1 MKGNID
7 ISAHL
12 KSLKLKS
19 LSEYKDW
26 CIQNNLSTNPNKN
39 SIQQAEEV
47 KIHARQIAAS
57 KLKNSRKNRKQN
69 IISEYLDDYLNNKN
83 LNKYELYGNLEKVH
97 KILLTFQ
104 HPALPSYRSSV
115 QERHLNNFC
124 KLISHIVS
132 ETDCLFEILHSNKL
146 FIDTIPAICQH
157 TFIREI
163 KDWKP
168 KSHNSWNQFVSL
180 VNHLFVKY
188 EMPAFMNQAWF
199 QQELY
204 QKWFLHLATGQNIR
218 IAEDFPELT
227 KKQAHY
233 FCQAPKNYSI
243 LGAIRYGQVLSFDG
257 NERLANSLLPT
268 RICHLE
274 NFCHEFWTSVIRW
287 FIENPML
294 DLEHVGPIIDWL
306 NDQKYV
312 AYPEGIKQPNLSMKK
327 RDPEATLRAVEEWHF
342 QLGRSKKNGNLV
354 WNPCGIKDF
363 EFREGHPDSK
373 SFKIWTIK
381 ELLSS
386 KELQN
391 EGRTMH
397 HCASSYASSCN
408 SGRSSIWS
416 VELTEREGTQ
426 KKATLEI
433 HLSNRQIVQARGRY
447 NEKIG
452 QQVRNIVSRWA
463 NQSNL
468 SVGTYI

>member
-7 ISAHL
+7 ITDHL
-12 KSLKLKS
+12 KALGLKS
-19 LSEYKDW
+19 LSEYKNW

-39 SIQQAEEV
+39 SIQQSEE
-47 KIHARQIAAS
+47 IQIYQRQLAAS
-57 KLKNSRKNRKQN
+57 KLQKSRKNRKQN
-69 IISEYLDDYLNNKN
+69 IITEYLDDYLNDRY
-83 LNKYELYGNLEKVH
+83 LGKYELYGNLDKIH
-97 KILLTFQ
+97 KILLT
-104 HPALPSYRSSV
+104 V
-115 QERHLNNFC
+115 QERYLNKFC
-124 KLISHIVS
+124 ELISHIIS

-146 FIDTIPAICQH
+146 FVDAIYAICQH
-157 TFIREI
+157 PFIREI

-188 EMPAFMNQAWF
+188 EMPAFMHQAWF

-218 IAEDFPELT
+218 IAENFPIKLT

-274 NFCHEFWTSVIRW
+274 AFPHEFWTSVIRW

-312 AYPEGIKQPNLSMKK
+312 VYPDGIKQPNLSMKK

-342 QLGRSKKNGNLV
+342 QLGRSRKNGNLV

-363 EFREGHPDSK
+363 EFREGHPESK

-391 EGRTMH
+391 EGRAMH

-408 SGRSSIWS
+408 SGRCSIWS
-416 VELTEREGTQ
+416 MELTDKEGTQ
-426 KKATLEI
+426 KKATLEV
-433 HLSNRQIVQARGRY
+433 HLSNRQIVQARSKY
-447 NEKIG
+447 NERIG
-452 QQVRNIVSRWA
+452 PQVRNILVRWA